1 MDTKS
6 TILSQNDL
14 ALLEEAILRFGRI
27 VSFDNL
33 ASIFSTSYG
42 EGESKQ
48 RISLLSKRGWLVRIK
63 RGLYIVITDI
73 ATLGFSDISELII
86 SQTLNKDSY
95 ISFENALQY
104 YSMFDQMLSSVE
116 AVTDKRA
123 RNYQVQDK
131 SYRFSHIKKTLYFG
145 FTTVTIEGREVKMA
159 EKEKALLDMLYF
171 RGSSYTVDLVLE
183 KLSDYKEDI
192 DFEKLKNYAKKFGL
206 SMIREIGFLLDLIKV
221 DTKDLYL
228 SGKIKEGY
236 SKMSVSSSEFNARW
250 RLYYDRQINIS
261 YAD

>member
-6 TILSQNDL
+6 TILSQKDL
-14 ALLEEAILRFGRI
+14 VLLEEAILRFGRI
-27 VSFDNL
+27 ASFDDL
-33 ASIFSTSYG
+33 AGIFSASYG

-48 RISLLSKRGWLVRIK
+48 RISLLAKRGWLVRIK

-73 ATLGFSDISELII
+73 ATLGFSDISELVI

-95 ISFENALQY
+95 ISFENALQH

-116 AVTDKRA
+116 AVTDRRA
-123 RNYQVQDK
+123 RDYKVQNK
-131 SYRFSHIKKTLYFG
+131 EYRFSHIKKSLYFG
-145 FTTVTIEGREVKMA
+145 FNTVTIEGREVQMA

-171 RGSSYTVDLVLE
+171 RGSSYTVDIALE
-183 KLSDYKEDI
+183 KLRDYREGI

-228 SGKIKEGY
+228 SKNLKEGY
-236 SKMSVSSSEFNARW
+236 SKMSASSSEFNARW
-250 RLYYDRQINIS
+250 RLYYDRQINTS